1 MSISAFARLADGTSV
16 SEVRLANRAGA
27 EASVLTFGAALRD
40 LVVPLPDGARRRVVL
55 GFDGLDGYLRNDRYL
70 GVTVGRHASRI
81 EAGRLMLDG
90 VVHQLSLNP
99 AGVHLHGGVTGFS
112 RRNWSILDH
121 GGDFVTLGLVSPDGE
136 DGYPGRLDVSLTY
149 RLEEP
154 ATFAVSI
161 RATTDAPTIV
171 SLAHHSY
178 WTLLPGAS
186 SRDHRLAIA
195 AGRYVPF
202 GSDMKAKGTIETVA
216 GTPYD
221 FRALRPVGDP
231 RFGDFDYDCYLVLD
245 GGPPPAARLEAP
257 DGSLALEVETTEP
270 GIVLY
275 DGAGVAADLPDVDGS
290 LHFRNA
296 GLCLE
301 PMRFPDNPNQPAFPS
316 ARLDPGGTY
325 SQETRFRFLA
335 G

>member
-1 MSISAFARLADGTSV
+1 VSISAFARLADGTSV

-55 GFDGLDGYLRNDRYL
+55 GFDGL
-70 GVTVGRHASRI
+70 
-81 EAGRLMLDG
+81 
-90 VVHQLSLNP
+90 
-99 AGVHLHGGVTGFS
+99 
-112 RRNWSILDH
+112 
-121 GGDFVTLGLVSPDGE
+121 

-221 FRALRPVGDP
+221 FRALRQVGDP